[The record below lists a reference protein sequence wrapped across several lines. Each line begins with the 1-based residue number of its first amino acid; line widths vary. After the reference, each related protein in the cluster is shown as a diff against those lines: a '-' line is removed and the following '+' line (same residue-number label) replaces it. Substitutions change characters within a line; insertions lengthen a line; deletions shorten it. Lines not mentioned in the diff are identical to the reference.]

1 MTLKL
6 NLHIYIFNYL
16 FVKKS
21 LHIKKVAQVFKTKT
35 DFDVNIKD
43 EMDTLF
49 EIWEIMRFFFF
60 LNRGVS

>member
-1 MTLKL
+1 MALKL

-43 EMDTLF
+43 EMDT
-49 EIWEIMRFFFF
+49 FF
-60 LNRGVS
+60 